1 MNRLKMARVRL
12 GITQLALGRKAG
24 LSETQLSKIETD
36 RVRPAAEVRQRIAVA
51 LGVSPLEIF
60 PVIVAETEV
69 RRD

>member
-12 GITQLALGRKAG
+12 GITQLALARKTG

-36 RVRPAAEVRQRIAVA
+36 RVRPASEVRQRIAAA

-60 PVIVAETEV
+60 PVMTEETEA